1 MRPSATC
8 LDSLFM
14 PALPLL
20 RRLVPTVA
28 GARPVAS
35 LSQESSNTSAVQ
47 IAARLGTGGVHTAV
61 DVQLRPGNNTGRRN
75 PTNTDHGPSREWK
88 WNDCWNETRE
98 KAEVSIHIVFAN
110 PARFHGPSKFK
121 QKRDQPGPPPPPLLR
136 VSDGHRTGER
146 RTRPSYAV

>member
-1 MRPSATC
+1 MPISGALFCCSGHISLTEKLTVSLSRLISHETESATC

-75 PTNTDHGPSREWK
+75 PTNTDHGPSRE
-88 WNDCWNETRE
+88 
-98 KAEVSIHIVFAN
+98 
-110 PARFHGPSKFK
+110 
-121 QKRDQPGPPPPPLLR
+121 
-136 VSDGHRTGER
+136 
-146 RTRPSYAV
+146 